1 VPLEH
6 SDTLLSSDKEHER
19 VTSSSH
25 SDKRNAEREARLA
38 AQLRSN
44 LARRKQQQRD
54 RATHDETKS
63 PDIASPTP
71 QLKRKNNEGHRT

>member
-1 VPLEH
+1 
-6 SDTLLSSDKEHER
+6 

-25 SDKRNAEREARLA
+25 SDKRKAEREARLA

-54 RATHDETKS
+54 RDTREDAKS
-63 PDIASPTP
+63 PEIASPTP
-71 QLKRKNNEGHRT
+71 QLKRKNTEGDRT